1 LGNSG
6 AGFTQELILSTALVI
21 CKKRAEAVDAAAVKR
36 PQTPFPPPSWLV
48 HVNGFVDLLPRQW
61 SPLGTS
67 DAKHAN
73 GVAVDQEDDAVDVW
87 LLAKKASSRG
97 TP

>member
-1 LGNSG
+1 VHLPSNNSAHSSTG
-6 AGFTQELILSTALVI
+6 HLIARATRTHITKADLSGF
-21 CKKRAEAVDAAAVKR
+21 R

-48 HVNGFVDLLPRQW
+48 HVNGFVDLLPLQW